1 MRIDAHQHFWK
12 YNPFNQG
19 WISDEMSILRR
30 DYLPAELYHEIKTSD
45 FDGTIAV
52 QAEETYEENH
62 FLNKLAEEN
71 DYIIGIVGWL
81 DLLDKRAEEK
91 MQALKSIDKLVGFR
105 TITQGAPDEKYL
117 SNPLYIH
124 NVGLLAK
131 YDYTYDLLVHHS
143 QLTSLIHFTEQLPN
157 NQFIIDHLGK
167 PDIKHKEIKDWERS
181 IKILASN
188 PNIYCKLSGMT
199 TEADYKNWTYADLL
213 PYMETVAEYFGINRL
228 CFGSDWPVCL
238 VAGSY
243 ATTLAVVDQF
253 CSQLKPGEKNK
264 IFGENTK
271 EFYKL

>member
-1 MRIDAHQHFWK
+1 MKIDAHQHFWK
-12 YNPFNQG
+12 YNPLTQG

-30 DYLPAELYHEIKTSD
+30 DFSPHELKKEIELNGI
-45 FDGTIAV
+45 DGTIAV
-52 QAEETYEENH
+52 QAEENYEENN

-81 DLLDKRAEEK
+81 DLLDQRAEEK
-91 MQALKSIDKLVGFR
+91 MQALKSIQTLVGFR

-117 SNPLYIH
+117 SNKLYIQ

-131 YDYTYDLLVHHS
+131 YDYTYDLLVHHT
-143 QLTSLIHFTEQLPN
+143 QLQSLIRFTEKLPN
-157 NQFIIDHLGK
+157 NKFIIDHLGK
-167 PDIKHKEIKDWERS
+167 PDIKHQHINEWKSDIKTLS
-181 IKILASN
+181 SN

-199 TEADYKNWTYADLL
+199 TEADHKNWTYSTLL
-213 PYMETVAEYFGINRL
+213 PYMEIAAEYFGTSRL

-243 ATTLAVVDQF
+243 EKTLAVVEQF
-253 CSQLKPGEKNK
+253 CSQLNTEEKNK